1 MATRESL
8 ATRVLCLAGI
18 LFLGGCASH
27 TKIAIAHPPP
37 PPPPR
42 QQQQQQQQQLSLP
55 PGIKGYREIFYA
67 TDRTHIATGTFDG
80 TQSTEEK
87 ISYGRSVVSIPSG
100 HVTGELERPWS
111 FWVVQI
117 PEDPAKDIVIARRE
131 DIASGPEFFKQIN
144 AGIDG
149 SPEHSAL
156 VFIHGFN
163 VLFDEAVLRTGQ
175 LAWDLGFK
183 GPAILYSWPSAGS
196 VGKYVADFETV
207 EWSAPHLRNFLQDL
221 RRQTGARVVHLIGH
235 SMGTRLLAMAL
246 ESLPDPKPRFQQI
259 VLAAP
264 DISAALF
271 KQLAPA
277 MMSEAERVTIYSSQR
292 DMALELSGL
301 IGKGPAR
308 VGAQARAIPGIDVID
323 ATSVRT
329 SLLGHSYFA
338 ESPLILSDLTQ
349 LLLGHLAPSQ
359 RTSTLQMSGTQIWTT
374 R

>member
-1 MATRESL
+1 
-8 ATRVLCLAGI
+8 VI
-18 LFLGGCASH
+18 
-27 TKIAIAHPPP
+27 
-37 PPPPR
+37 
-42 QQQQQQQQQLSLP
+42 
-55 PGIKGYREIFYA
+55 
-67 TDRTHIATGTFDG
+67 
-80 TQSTEEK
+80 
-87 ISYGRSVVSIPSG
+87 
-100 HVTGELERPWS
+100 
-111 FWVVQI
+111 QI
-117 PEDPAKDIVIARRE
+117 PEDPAKDIAIARRE
-131 DIASGPEFFKQIN
+131 DITSGPDFFKQIN
-144 AGIDG
+144 AGIDS
-149 SPEHSAL
+149 SPEHSGL

-163 VLFDEAVLRTGQ
+163 VLFDDAVLRTGQ

-183 GPAILYSWPSAGS
+183 GPAILYSWPSSGS

-207 EWSAPHLRNFLQDL
+207 EWSAPHLRDFLQDL
-221 RRQTGARVVHLIGH
+221 RRLTGARVVHLIAH

-246 ESLPDPKPRFQQI
+246 ENLQDPKHFQQI

-292 DMALELSGL
+292 DMALTLSGL

-308 VGAQARAIPGIDVID
+308 VGAQPPVIPGIDVID

-338 ESPLILSDLTQ
+338 ESPLLLSDLAQ
-349 LLLGHLAPSQ
+349 LLLGHHPPSE
-359 RTSTLQMSGTQIWTT
+359 RTSTLQMSGAQIWTT